1 MDLEQYFNG
10 IWKLEREIEIMNQE
24 KREYMELATK
34 MTSSVGDERVQTSS
48 GGDKT
53 GTIAVKIADKSMEI
67 VAAIHRL
74 AQYKESV
81 SSYIKL
87 LNNMEYRKILTMRY
101 VRSMSVQDVADS
113 LGYSRRTVYRKQKD
127 ALEEMQEIV
136 NMKNMWLKK

>member
-81 SSYIKL
+81 SNYIKL

-101 VRSMSVQDVADS
+101 VRSMNTQDIADE
-113 LGYSRRTVYRKQKD
+113 LGCSTRTINRKKRD
-127 ALEEMQEIV
+127 ALGE
-136 NMKNMWLKK
+136 LKKMVRNV